1 MMKVFYLAFL
11 IMWLTTNIASA
22 CSWGVPTLKRLNNSF
37 ASMVTSENNKFLLKM
52 LPSSWGQKGR
62 KYFKVKESI
71 GTVYRLGKKGDFQ
84 YLWNAKNISPYEKKA
99 YLPKSEYFTVLL
111 SNDGKRAVKVKRY
124 GSRYERNQ
132 NWLKNKDFV
141 VIYDQGVISHQY
153 SYFDAFKGLPN
164 TLAMGCTGIVWVSK
178 IKLEGN
184 LLSLKSGLSNSKNP
198 KVWSVDITSGKTAK

>member
-1 MMKVFYLAFL
+1 MAKFFYSSLL
-11 IMWLTTNIASA
+11 IMLLTINIASA
-22 CSWGVPTLKRLNNSF
+22 CSWGPTSLKMLNNSF

-111 SNDGKRAVKVKRY
+111 SNDGKRAVKVKRHY
-124 GSRYERNQ
+124 IMSRDKKEV
-132 NWLKNKDFV
+132 LMNKDFLV
-141 VIYDQGVISHQY
+141 VYEQGKASHRY
-153 SYFDAFKGLPN
+153 SYFDVFKKVPSPL
-164 TLAMGCTGIVWVSK
+164 LWGCPGGYWVSD
-178 IKLEGN
+178 IKLKEN
-184 LLSLKSGLSNSKNP
+184 VLSLKSGSSSSKGS
-198 KVWSVDITSGKTAK
+198 KEWSVDIASGKTVK